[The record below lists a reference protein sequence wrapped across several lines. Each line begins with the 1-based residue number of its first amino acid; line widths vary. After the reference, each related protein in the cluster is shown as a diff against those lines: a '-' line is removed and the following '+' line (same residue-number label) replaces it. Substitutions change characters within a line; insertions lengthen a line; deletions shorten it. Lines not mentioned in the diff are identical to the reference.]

1 MQALHGRVTRQFQL
15 LADQA
20 FSRTAGA
27 PLVGGNSSSPIGA
40 PLIAQG
46 VAALVAGIL
55 ALGFGQL
62 IAVNQRV
69 ADNMDNLLDYI
80 RSQDRDTAPAAGSSR
95 DVFANVPDYSPRR
108 DPPIVKEG
116 TYREHT
122 VLTLEDGTV
131 AVQTQS
137 GWKRFRR
144 IRDFER
150 VLNARFPTVTDVQ
163 LSPLR
168 RSLLRA
174 ASAWRYRLGVY
185 AHPLELRALLK
196 LCTYRRAETIGF

>member
-1 MQALHGRVTRQFQL
+1 MANIFRIVGAIGIIVGLVLIALAL
-15 LADQA
+15 
-20 FSRTAGA
+20 A
-27 PLVGGNSSSPIGA
+27 PLVGVNLATPIGGP
-40 PLIAQG
+40 PLMMQA
-46 VAALVAGIL
+46 VAALAAGVV

-80 RSQDRDTAPAAGSSR
+80 RNHQDEEPAPAAGSSH
-95 DVFANVPDYSPRR
+95 DVFANIPDYSPRR

-131 AVQTQS
+131 AVQTPA

-150 VLNARFPTVTDVQ
+150 
-163 LSPLR
+163 
-168 RSLLRA
+168 LLTA
-174 ASAWRYRLGVY
+174 
-185 AHPLELRALLK
+185 
-196 LCTYRRAETIGF
+196 

>member
-1 MQALHGRVTRQFQL
+1 MAYIFRIVGAIGIIVGLALIA
-15 LADQA
+15 LAL
-20 FSRTAGA
+20 A
-27 PLVGGNSSSPIGA
+27 PLAGWNFSTPMGPPFVM
-40 PLIAQG
+40 QG
-46 VAALVAGIL
+46 VALLAVGVV

-69 ADNMDNLLDYI
+69 ADNMESLLDYI
-80 RSQDRDTAPAAGSSR
+80 RRQDEEPASAAGSSH
-95 DVFANVPDYSPRR
+95 DVFANIPDYSPRR

-131 AVQTQS
+131 AVQTPS

-150 VLNARFPTVTDVQ
+150 L
-163 LSPLR
+163 LS
-168 RSLLRA
+168 A
-174 ASAWRYRLGVY
+174 
-185 AHPLELRALLK
+185 
-196 LCTYRRAETIGF
+196 

>member
-1 MQALHGRVTRQFQL
+1 MAYVFRIVGAIGIIVGLALIA
-15 LADQA
+15 LAL
-20 FSRTAGA
+20 A
-27 PLVGGNSSSPIGA
+27 PLAGWNFSTPMGPPFVM
-40 PLIAQG
+40 QG
-46 VAALVAGIL
+46 VALLAVGVV

-69 ADNMDNLLDYI
+69 ADNMESLLDYI
-80 RSQDRDTAPAAGSSR
+80 RRQDEESAPAAGSSH
-95 DVFANVPDYSPRR
+95 DVFANIPDYSPRR

-131 AVQTQS
+131 AVQTPS

-150 VLNARFPTVTDVQ
+150 L
-163 LSPLR
+163 LS
-168 RSLLRA
+168 A
-174 ASAWRYRLGVY
+174 
-185 AHPLELRALLK
+185 
-196 LCTYRRAETIGF
+196 

>member
-1 MQALHGRVTRQFQL
+1 MANIFRIVGAIGIIVGLVLIALSLAPLAGVNLPMPFGPPFMMQA
-15 LADQA
+15 
-20 FSRTAGA
+20 
-27 PLVGGNSSSPIGA
+27 
-40 PLIAQG
+40 
-46 VAALVAGIL
+46 VAALAAGAV

-62 IAVNQRV
+62 IAVSQRV
-69 ADNMDNLLDYI
+69 ADNMESLLDYI
-80 RSQDRDTAPAAGSSR
+80 RRQDAEPAPAAGSSQ

-131 AVQTQS
+131 AVQTAS

-150 VLNARFPTVTDVQ
+150 
-163 LSPLR
+163 
-168 RSLLRA
+168 LLTA
-174 ASAWRYRLGVY
+174 
-185 AHPLELRALLK
+185 
-196 LCTYRRAETIGF
+196 

>member
-1 MQALHGRVTRQFQL
+1 MANILRIVGAIGIIIGLVLIALPL
-15 LADQA
+15 
-20 FSRTAGA
+20 A
-27 PLVGGNSSSPIGA
+27 PLVGGNFSTPIGPA
-40 PLIAQG
+40 FIPQG
-46 VAALVAGIL
+46 VAALAAGVV
-55 ALGFGQL
+55 ALGLGQL

-69 ADNMDNLLDYI
+69 ADNMENILDHI
-80 RSQDRDTAPAAGSSR
+80 RRQEAEPAPAAGSSN

-131 AVQTQS
+131 AVQTHS

-150 VLNARFPTVTDVQ
+150 
-163 LSPLR
+163 
-168 RSLLRA
+168 LLTA
-174 ASAWRYRLGVY
+174 
-185 AHPLELRALLK
+185 
-196 LCTYRRAETIGF
+196 

>member
-1 MQALHGRVTRQFQL
+1 MANLFRIVGVIGIIVGLALVA
-15 LADQA
+15 LAL
-20 FSRTAGA
+20 A
-27 PLVGGNSSSPIGA
+27 PLTGSNVSTPIGPA
-40 PLIAQG
+40 FIAQG
-46 VAALVAGIL
+46 VAALAGGVL
-55 ALGFGQL
+55 ALGLGQL
-62 IAVNQRV
+62 IALNQRV

-80 RSQDRDTAPAAGSSR
+80 RNQDRDGPVAGPSR

-131 AVQTQS
+131 AVQTPS

-150 VLNARFPTVTDVQ
+150 
-163 LSPLR
+163 
-168 RSLLRA
+168 LLTA
-174 ASAWRYRLGVY
+174 
-185 AHPLELRALLK
+185 
-196 LCTYRRAETIGF
+196 

>member
-1 MQALHGRVTRQFQL
+1 MANFFRIVGAIGIIVGLALIA
-15 LADQA
+15 LAL
-20 FSRTAGA
+20 A
-27 PLVGGNSSSPIGA
+27 PLAVSNFSTPIG
-40 PLIAQG
+40 PPFIAQG
-46 VAALVAGIL
+46 VATLAAGVL
-55 ALGFGQL
+55 ALGLGQL

-80 RSQDRDTAPAAGSSR
+80 RNQDRDTAPVAGSSR
-95 DVFANVPDYSPRR
+95 DIFANVPDYSPRR

-131 AVQTQS
+131 AVQTPS

-150 VLNARFPTVTDVQ
+150 
-163 LSPLR
+163 
-168 RSLLRA
+168 LLTA
-174 ASAWRYRLGVY
+174 
-185 AHPLELRALLK
+185 
-196 LCTYRRAETIGF
+196 